1 MCPRTV
7 AQTVVT
13 DLLLQVLL
21 LLLVLP
27 DYFLVFFFFDVK
39 FQLRFFL
46 KEKSLLLELHEM
58 PGSFF
63 GELSFNL
70 ENSILKH
77 TKPLYLEVS
86 TFNTFSDCN
95 F

>member
-7 AQTVVT
+7 TQTVAT

-21 LLLVLP
+21 FLLILP
-27 DYFLVFFFFDVK
+27 DYFLVLFFFDVK

-70 ENSILKH
+70 ENS
-77 TKPLYLEVS
+77 V
-86 TFNTFSDCN
+86 
-95 F
+95 